1 MLRLHASRSD
11 DRLPVV
17 RALVLALF
25 VVVAAAVSA
34 VSAAP
39 AMAHAALVETSPAD
53 GATLDESPSEIHL
66 TFNETVNAPTGGLRV
81 FDSDGARVDR
91 ADQGQSSPDTLTLQ
105 VPELDDGTY
114 VATYR
119 VTSADGHVVRGAFIF
134 SVGAAEDVAE
144 DTLAAIFSGGD
155 DQVAALAG
163 VVNRAVG
170 YGGVLLVVG
179 AAAWWL
185 AIGRRD
191 RDEEARAVVW
201 LRRGAVVTSVTAALT
216 IPLQAMLV
224 SGAGLSVLGDATL
237 LSDTAGAS
245 VGVGA
250 LWRLAGSVVLLVV
263 LRVRP
268 AATTAA
274 VLAALV
280 GLSLLVDG
288 HTRTVDPAWIMLV
301 ADAVHVIAVGVWFG
315 GLVLLGS
322 SVRARRLDD
331 DPVGAAQVVA
341 TFSATAVWSLL
352 ALGVAGS
359 AMSWALVR
367 QPRALTS
374 TDYGWTLVVKVALV
388 AVVAVVGLYNN
399 RRLVPA
405 ITKRSSTEAW
415 GHLRR
420 TTTVEVGLLLLV
432 VLATAFLV
440 NLRPAAEEAGITGPF
455 DTIVSMDEGIDLN
468 LVVDPNRAG
477 FNSIH
482 MYLFDA
488 TGRPLSDADSVT
500 LRLSQAERDIG
511 PIEREP
517 FVAGPG
523 HWQVD
528 GRDLA
533 FAGAWQVE
541 VVIGVDRFTEVSTE
555 VTVVVND

>member
-1 MLRLHASRSD
+1 MC
-11 DRLPVV
+11 
-17 RALVLALF
+17 
-25 VVVAAAVSA
+25 
-34 VSAAP
+34 
-39 AMAHAALVETSPAD
+39 
-53 GATLDESPSEIHL
+53 I
-66 TFNETVNAPTGGLRV
+66 
-81 FDSDGARVDR
+81 
-91 ADQGQSSPDTLTLQ
+91 
-105 VPELDDGTY
+105 
-114 VATYR
+114 
-119 VTSADGHVVRGAFIF
+119 
-134 SVGAAEDVAE
+134 
-144 DTLAAIFSGGD
+144 
-155 DQVAALAG
+155 
-163 VVNRAVG
+163 
-170 YGGVLLVVG
+170 
-179 AAAWWL
+179 
-185 AIGRRD
+185 RD
-191 RDEEARAVVW
+191 R
-201 LRRGAVVTSVTAALT
+201 
-216 IPLQAMLV
+216 
-224 SGAGLSVLGDATL
+224 
-237 LSDTAGAS
+237 
-245 VGVGA
+245 
-250 LWRLAGSVVLLVV
+250 
-263 LRVRP
+263 
-268 AATTAA
+268 
-274 VLAALV
+274 
-280 GLSLLVDG
+280 
-288 HTRTVDPAWIMLV
+288 
-301 ADAVHVIAVGVWFG
+301 
-315 GLVLLGS
+315 
-322 SVRARRLDD
+322 
-331 DPVGAAQVVA
+331 
-341 TFSATAVWSLL
+341 SLL

>member
-301 ADAVHVIAVGVWFG
+301 ADAVHVIAVGVWFC
-315 GLVLLGS
+315 LLYTS
-322 SVRARRLDD
+322 PS
-331 DPVGAAQVVA
+331 
-341 TFSATAVWSLL
+341 
-352 ALGVAGS
+352 
-359 AMSWALVR
+359 
-367 QPRALTS
+367 PR
-374 TDYGWTLVVKVALV
+374 
-388 AVVAVVGLYNN
+388 
-399 RRLVPA
+399 
-405 ITKRSSTEAW
+405 
-415 GHLRR
+415 
-420 TTTVEVGLLLLV
+420 
-432 VLATAFLV
+432 
-440 NLRPAAEEAGITGPF
+440 
-455 DTIVSMDEGIDLN
+455 
-468 LVVDPNRAG
+468 
-477 FNSIH
+477 
-482 MYLFDA
+482 
-488 TGRPLSDADSVT
+488 DS
-500 LRLSQAERDIG
+500 
-511 PIEREP
+511 
-517 FVAGPG
+517 
-523 HWQVD
+523 
-528 GRDLA
+528 
-533 FAGAWQVE
+533 
-541 VVIGVDRFTEVSTE
+541 
-555 VTVVVND
+555 